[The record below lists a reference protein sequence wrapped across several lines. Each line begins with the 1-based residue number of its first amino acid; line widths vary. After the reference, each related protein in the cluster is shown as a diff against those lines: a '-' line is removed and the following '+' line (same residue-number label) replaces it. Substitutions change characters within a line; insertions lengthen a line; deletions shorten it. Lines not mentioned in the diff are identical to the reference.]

1 MNASSTA
8 NKVFTLTFGCQMNEL
23 DTELALSV
31 LGEDGASTVESS
43 EDANIVVVNT
53 CSIREQAENKAY
65 SFLGTLKKRK
75 REDPSL
81 VIAVIGCMAQK
92 EGKLIFRRAPYV
104 DIVAGTKHFTRI
116 NDYVGQV
123 QNEGK
128 RILALDRDEKVQ
140 TERRAIKVRPDEY
153 TGYIAVMRGCDH
165 HCTYCVVPNTRG
177 IEQSKP
183 LEEVVREAEILV
195 GDGVSEIT
203 LLGQNIDS
211 YGKRLSPRSSLAELI
226 RRVAEVPGL
235 KRLRFIT
242 SHPAD
247 IKPELIECFKPGEVP
262 QLMPYFHFPGQAG
275 SDSVLKRMRRGYTF
289 DRYMEIVNEVR
300 AVRPDVGIAGDTI
313 VGFSGETEADFERTL
328 ELHRQ
333 VRYQQCFM
341 FTYSERAYTPAVK
354 LDIADD
360 VPLAVKKERH
370 QRLLKLQRT
379 IQEEENQKKV
389 GVEYEVLVEGPS
401 RSDPEVFASRT
412 PQNQLVHFKSG
423 RLELAGKYVNVRV
436 TQATDL
442 ALYGEL
448 L

>member
-1 MNASSTA
+1 
-8 NKVFTLTFGCQMNEL
+8 
-23 DTELALSV
+23 V